1 MNPTIKKTIQFFIF
15 LSLGIVLL
23 YFAFKDINLDKLIE
37 AIINADYFWIVMSLV
52 CALVALI
59 CRSARWNIL
68 IEPLG
73 YKPSLLNSFYSLNLG
88 YVANM
93 AFPRI
98 GEVTRCGVLGKAE
111 KIPVDSLFGTVIVE
125 RVIDFICLLIFVIV
139 VFFSKISFFGNFFI
153 TEVFKPLINKIQNST
168 SLIIILLVG
177 ILVTLV
183 VTYLFRKK
191 LFQNKLFIKVISLI
205 KGLIEGL
212 KSVFKMKNR
221 LGFLIHTVLIWAMYF
236 FMSYFMF
243 FSIEATSDL
252 EPIDGLFI
260 LVVGGIGMTAPVQGG
275 FGAFHWIVSL
285 ALMLYGISQE
295 DGLIYATISHEA
307 QALFML
313 VLGAISFFML
323 FLGKRKLKI
332 IEEKRD

>member
-1 MNPTIKKTIQFFIF
+1 MNQNLKKTIQFFIF
-15 LSLGIVLL
+15 LILGITLL
-23 YFAFKDINLDKLIE
+23 YFAFKDINLEKLLD
-37 AIINADYFWIVMSLV
+37 AIFNADYFWISISLV
-52 CALVALI
+52 CALTALI
-59 CRSARWNIL
+59 SRAARWNIL

-73 YKPSLLNSFYSLNLG
+73 YKPALLNSLYSLILG

-111 KIPVDSLFGTVIVE
+111 KIPVDSLIGTVIVE
-125 RVIDFICLLIFVIV
+125 RVIDFICLLILTIV
-139 VFFSKISFFGNFFI
+139 VFFSKITFFGNFFI
-153 TEVFKPLINKIQNST
+153 TQVFNPLIQKIQNST
-168 SLIIILLVG
+168 FFIFAILSVCVFIMFLA
-177 ILVTLV
+177 
-183 VTYLFRKK
+183 YLFRKK
-191 LFQNKLFIKVISLI
+191 LFQKKLFQKVISLI

-221 LGFLIHTVLIWAMYF
+221 LGFLIHTIIIWSMYF
-236 FMSYFMF
+236 LMSYFMF
-243 FSIEATSDL
+243 FSINATSDL
-252 EPIDGLFI
+252 LPIDGLFI

-295 DGLIYATISHEA
+295 DGLIYATISHES

-313 VLGAISFFML
+313 ILGAISFFML
-323 FLGKRKLKI
+323 FLGKRKLK
-332 IEEKRD
+332 